1 MSDRYRYSIN
11 VAEKR
16 IDLHTP
22 DGETT
27 AVYDL
32 NESPEKVLALA
43 FLGVKQYINQ
53 NVTRLRGRNA
63 DWHPDNRVDA
73 IRQVA
78 IQLQNKTADAMTQ
91 RGRPRLDTGP
101 RILKRDRIAA
111 LAAIKGC
118 TVTALTEAL
127 SRVDDAT
134 AEAALHS
141 AAVES
146 YIAQQDVAEATV

>member
-11 VAEKR
+11 VAEKK

-27 AVYDL
+27 AIYDL
-32 NESPEKVLALA
+32 NESPEKLLALA

-53 NVTRLRGRNA
+53 NVTRLRGRDVEGHAA
-63 DWHPDNRVDA
+63 DRVEMV
-73 IRQVA
+73 RQVA

-91 RGRPRLDTGP
+91 RGRPKLDTGP

-118 TVTALTEAL
+118 TVSALTEAL

-146 YIAQQDVAEATV
+146 YIAQQDVAEATI